1 MDLLIGG
8 DFSEQDKIDGMTPY
22 QDMAFIGIAFVKL
35 CQMLKTNP
43 CEFIGQI
50 EKAMNEVKEPDRT
63 GHLYPEEDKF
73 IMGRFMRRV
82 GNEGFRNRTPGHVR
96 PD

>member
-22 QDMAFIGIAFVKL
+22 QDMVFIGIAFVRL
-35 CQMLKTNP
+35 CQMQKTNP
-43 CEFIGQI
+43 REFIGQI
-50 EKAMNEVKEPDRT
+50 ENAMNEVKKPDCIGR
-63 GHLYPEEDKF
+63 LYPEEDKF

-82 GNEGFRNRTPGHVR
+82 GNERLRN
-96 PD
+96 

>member
-8 DFSEQDKIDGMTPY
+8 DFSEQDKIDSMTPY
-22 QDMAFIGIAFVKL
+22 QDMVFIGIAFVRL
-35 CQMLKTNP
+35 CQMQKTNP
-43 CEFIGQI
+43 REFIGQI

-82 GNEGFRNRTPGHVR
+82 ENERLRN
-96 PD
+96 